1 MFKDFIFL
9 AQSETLVFELATS
22 TLPIAT
28 SLTTLSANFKLF
40 FSMYNTEVLSQD
52 HLSPSVPT
60 VELCSLLS
68 EIISISEIK
77 SVSVK
82 IPDNFAS

>member
-1 MFKDFIFL
+1 
-9 AQSETLVFELATS
+9 
-22 TLPIAT
+22 
-28 SLTTLSANFKLF
+28 
-40 FSMYNTEVLSQD
+40 MYNTEVLSQD

-82 IPDNFAS
+82 IPDNFASSSKAKTDFNPNWFIVSKATFKGAFSQVVGTVVII

>member
-1 MFKDFIFL
+1 
-9 AQSETLVFELATS
+9 
-22 TLPIAT
+22 
-28 SLTTLSANFKLF
+28 
-40 FSMYNTEVLSQD
+40 MYNTEVLSQD

-68 EIISISEIK
+68 EIISISEMK

-82 IPDNFAS
+82 IPDNCKYIRVCAYSSADYTSVCLYKNDTVKKEEEIQTYLKTDTKD